1 MENNDIV
8 VPKTNKYFIETLY
21 SHYSHTLDGSHL
33 DIARE
38 VMAKIY
44 PQDLKYLDAIYS
56 KTNGSM
62 YNMCIMKKDMF
73 DAYCQWMFNLLAGVE
88 EQIDV
93 SNLSAF
99 QARLFGRV
107 SEILMNVWILKAVTE
122 GHAVTEV
129 TAAYTEKIN
138 WFKKGAWFLQAKFFG
153 KKYTKSA

>member
-1 MENNDIV
+1 
-8 VPKTNKYFIETLY
+8 
-21 SHYSHTLDGSHL
+21 
-33 DIARE
+33 
-38 VMAKIY
+38 
-44 PQDLKYLDAIYS
+44 
-56 KTNGSM
+56 M